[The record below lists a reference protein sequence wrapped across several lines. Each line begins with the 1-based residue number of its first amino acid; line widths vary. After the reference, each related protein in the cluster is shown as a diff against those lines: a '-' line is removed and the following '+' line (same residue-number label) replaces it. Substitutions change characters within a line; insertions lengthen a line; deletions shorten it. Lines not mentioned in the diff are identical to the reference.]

1 MYHTHRSL
9 SAEIPP
15 LLAKQKV
22 TCTSGTIHEI
32 ENIVNILPKCGD
44 FPVNPLGENVKQH
57 WNLLKIVTK
66 DQAMKAICNF
76 FGKKR
81 KDKESIDQPQ
91 KL

>member
-1 MYHTHRSL
+1 MYHTPRCL

-22 TCTSGTIHEI
+22 TCTSGIIHEI
-32 ENIVNILPKCGD
+32 ENIVNILPKCKD
-44 FPVNPLGENVKQH
+44 FTVSPLEERTLEPPLQ
-57 WNLLKIVTK
+57 IVTK
-66 DQAMKAICNF
+66 NQPMKAICNF

-91 KL
+91 KV